1 MAPGMAFR
9 NKGKAMQTKPGKR
22 KNILRELLKAGKP
35 TLGTHVHVTWPGMVE
50 VIGYSG
56 GMDYIEF
63 SGEYAPYDLYALENF
78 GRAIDL
84 FPHMSSMIKIDQEPR
99 TYLAGRA
106 IGSGIQNLL
115 FADIRSVEDT
125 REAVA
130 AARAETPRTKGYV
143 GAAMRRDVG
152 YLLTCGSQIYVDQL
166 QDGVVAL
173 MIEKDSAVEDLES
186 ILSVPGVDMIQF
198 GPADYSMSIG
208 LPGQWDHPRVREAER
223 RVIETALKMGVA
235 PRVELGDLRDADRYL
250 KMGVRHFCV
259 GWDIDIIHKYCRA
272 QGSVFAKIFG
282 KDRSGFKDRVGLKKA
297 AGGYASA
304 RRRRK

>member
-1 MAPGMAFR
+1 
-9 NKGKAMQTKPGKR
+9 MQTVPKKR

-35 TLGTHVHVTWPGMVE
+35 TLGTHVHVIWPGMVE

-152 YLLTCGSQIYVDQL
+152 YLLTCGSQIYVNQL

-173 MIEKDSAVEDLES
+173 MIEKDSAVENLEA
-186 ILSVPGVDMIQF
+186 ILSVPGVDMVQF

-208 LPGQWDHPRVREAER
+208 ISGQWDHPRVREAER
-223 RVIETALKMGVA
+223 HVIETALKMGVP
-235 PRVELGDLRDADRYL
+235 PRVELGDIRDADRYL
-250 KMGVRHFCV
+250 KMGVKHFCV
-259 GWDIDIIHKYCRA
+259 GWDIDIIYKYCKD
-272 QGSVFAKIFG
+272 QGAVFAKIFE
-282 KDRSGFKDRVGLKKA
+282 KDLSRSRDRVGLKKPDT
-297 AGGYASA
+297 GYAAA
-304 RRRRK
+304 RKRRKG

>member
-1 MAPGMAFR
+1 MSPQP
-9 NKGKAMQTKPGKR
+9 KKR
-22 KNILRELLKAGKP
+22 RNILRELLKAGKP
-35 TLGTHVHVTWPGMVE
+35 TLGTHVHVIWPGMAE
-50 VIGYSG
+50 VIGYSAG
-56 GMDYIEF
+56 IDYIEF

-130 AARAETPRTKGYV
+130 AARAETPQTKGYV

-152 YLLTCGSQIYVDQL
+152 YLLTCASQIYVDQL
-166 QDGVVAL
+166 EDGVVAL
-173 MIEKDSAVEDLES
+173 MIEKHSAVENLEA

-208 LPGQWDHPRVREAER
+208 IPGQWNHPRTREAEKY
-223 RVIETALKMGVA
+223 VIETALKMGIP
-235 PRVELGDLRDADRYL
+235 PRVELGDFRDADRYL
-250 KMGVRHFCV
+250 RMGVKHFCV
-259 GWDIDIIHKYCRA
+259 GWDIDVIHKYCKD
-272 QGSVFAKIFG
+272 QGAAFAKVFG
-282 KDRSGFKDRVGLKKA
+282 KERGREMDRAGRKKA
-297 AGGYASA
+297 APGYAA
-304 RRRRK
+304 AQKRKK

>member
-1 MAPGMAFR
+1 
-9 NKGKAMQTKPGKR
+9 
-22 KNILRELLKAGKP
+22 
-35 TLGTHVHVTWPGMVE
+35 
-50 VIGYSG
+50 
-56 GMDYIEF
+56 MDYIEF

-166 QDGVVAL
+166 QDGVVVL
-173 MIEKDSAVEDLES
+173 MIEKDSAVENLES
-186 ILSVPGVDMIQF
+186 ILSVPGVDMVQF

-208 LPGQWDHPRVREAER
+208 ISGQWNHPRIREAEKF
-223 RVIETALKMGVA
+223 VIETALKMGVP
-235 PRVELGDLRDADRYL
+235 PRVELGDFRDADRYL
-250 KMGVRHFCV
+250 KMGIKHFCV
-259 GWDIDIIHKYCRA
+259 GWDIDIIYKYCKD
-272 QGSVFAKIFG
+272 QGTVFAEVFG
-282 KDRSGFKDRVGLKKA
+282 KDRSQRKGRA
-297 AGGYASA
+297 APPKTSLGYAA
-304 RRRRK
+304 AQKRKK

>member
-1 MAPGMAFR
+1 
-9 NKGKAMQTKPGKR
+9 MQTGPRKR

-35 TLGTHVHVTWPGMVE
+35 TLGTHVHVIWPGMVE

-115 FADIRSVEDT
+115 FADIRSAEDT

-143 GAAMRRDVG
+143 GAAMRRDTG
-152 YLLTCGSQIYVDQL
+152 YLLTCGSEIYVDQL
-166 QDGVVAL
+166 EDGVVAL
-173 MIEKDSAVEDLES
+173 MIEKDSAVENLES
-186 ILSVPGVDMIQF
+186 ILSVPGVDMVQF

-208 LPGQWDHPRVREAER
+208 IPGQWNHPRIREAEKY
-223 RVIETALKMGVA
+223 VLETALKMGVP
-235 PRVELGDLRDADRYL
+235 PRVELGDFRDADRYL
-250 KMGVRHFCV
+250 KMGVKHFCV
-259 GWDIDIIHKYCRA
+259 GWDIDIIHKYCKD
-272 QGSVFAKIFG
+272 QGAAFAKVFG
-282 KDRSGFKDRVGLKKA
+282 KERGRAKARRTFKKA
-297 AGGYASA
+297 EVGYAAA
-304 RRRRK
+304 RKRKGIVE

>member
-1 MAPGMAFR
+1 MP
-9 NKGKAMQTKPGKR
+9 TKPKKR

-115 FADIRSVEDT
+115 FADIRSVEDV
-125 REAVA
+125 RESVA

-152 YLLTCGSQIYVDQL
+152 YLLTCGSKTYVDQL
-166 QDGVVAL
+166 EDGVVAL
-173 MIEKDSAVEDLES
+173 MIEKDSAVENLEA
-186 ILSVPGVDMIQF
+186 ILSVPGVDMVQF

-208 LPGQWDHPRVREAER
+208 ISGQWDHPRVREAER
-223 RVIETALKMGVA
+223 HVIGTALKMGVA
-235 PRVELGDLRDADRYL
+235 PRVELGDLRDGDRYL
-250 KMGVRHFCV
+250 QMGVKHFCV
-259 GWDIDIIHKYCRA
+259 GWDIDIIHKYCKD
-272 QGSVFAKIFG
+272 QGGVFAKIFE
-282 KDRSGFKDRVGLKKA
+282 KDRSRFRDRVGLRKPDM
-297 AGGYASA
+297 GYAAA
-304 RRRRK
+304 RKRRKG

>member
-1 MAPGMAFR
+1 MQPGP
-9 NKGKAMQTKPGKR
+9 KKR

-56 GMDYIEF
+56 AMDYIEF
-63 SGEYAPYDLYALENF
+63 SGEYAPHDLYALENF

-130 AARAETPRTKGYV
+130 AARAETPQTKGYV

-173 MIEKDSAVEDLES
+173 MIEKDSAVENLES
-186 ILSVPGVDMIQF
+186 ILSVPGVDMVQF

-208 LPGQWDHPRVREAER
+208 IPGQWNHPRVREAER
-223 RVIETALKMGVA
+223 FVIETALKMGVA
-235 PRVELGDLRDADRYL
+235 PRVELGDVRDADRYAE
-250 KMGVRHFCV
+250 MGVKHFCV
-259 GWDIDIIHKYCRA
+259 GWDVDIIHKYCKD
-272 QGSVFAKIFG
+272 QGAVFAEVFG
-282 KDRSGFKDRVGLKKA
+282 KERGRAKGRRTFKKA
-297 AGGYASA
+297 EVGYAAA
-304 RRRRK
+304 RKREKG

>member
-1 MAPGMAFR
+1 
-9 NKGKAMQTKPGKR
+9 MQTGTKKR

-35 TLGTHVHVTWPGMVE
+35 TLGTHVHVSWPGMVE

-152 YLLTCGSQIYVDQL
+152 YLLTCGSPIYVDQL

-173 MIEKDSAVEDLES
+173 MIEKDSAVENLES

-208 LPGQWDHPRVREAER
+208 IPGQWNHPRIREAER
-223 RVIETALKMGVA
+223 FVIETALKMGVA
-235 PRVELGDLRDADRYL
+235 PRVELGDFRDADRYL
-250 KMGVRHFCV
+250 KMGVKHFCV
-259 GWDIDIIHKYCRA
+259 GWDIDIIHKYCKD
-272 QGSVFAKIFG
+272 QGAVFAEVFG
-282 KDRSGFKDRVGLKKA
+282 KERNEAKGRRAIKVEV
-297 AGGYASA
+297 GYAAA
-304 RRRRK
+304 RKRRKG

>member
-1 MAPGMAFR
+1 
-9 NKGKAMQTKPGKR
+9 MQAKPRKR
-22 KNILRELLKAGKP
+22 RNILRELLKVGKP

-143 GAAMRRDVG
+143 GAAMRRDTG
-152 YLLTCGSQIYVDQL
+152 YLLTCGSDIYVDQL
-166 QDGVVAL
+166 EDGVVAL
-173 MIEKDSAVEDLES
+173 MIEKDSAVENLEAV
-186 ILSVPGVDMIQF
+186 LSVPGVDMIQF

-208 LPGQWDHPRVREAER
+208 IPGQWNHPRIREAEKF
-223 RVIETALKMGVA
+223 VIETALKMGIA
-235 PRVELGDLRDADRYL
+235 ARVELGDFRDADRYL
-250 KMGVRHFCV
+250 KMGVKHFCV
-259 GWDIDIIHKYCRA
+259 GWDIDIIHKYCKD
-272 QGSVFAKIFG
+272 QGTVFAEVFG
-282 KDRSGFKDRVGLKKA
+282 KERGRAKGRRTLKKA
-297 AGGYASA
+297 EVGYAAA
-304 RRRRK
+304 RKRKGIVE

>member
-1 MAPGMAFR
+1 
-9 NKGKAMQTKPGKR
+9 MQTAPKKR
-22 KNILRELLKAGKP
+22 KNILRELLKTGKP

-84 FPHMSSMIKIDQEPR
+84 FPHMSSMMKIDQEPR

-115 FADIRSVEDT
+115 FADIRSVEDA

-130 AARAETPRTKGYV
+130 AARAETPRTKGTV

-173 MIEKDSAVEDLES
+173 MIEKDSAVENLRA
-186 ILSVPGVDMIQF
+186 ILSVPGVDMVQF

-208 LPGQWDHPRVREAER
+208 IPGQWNHPRIREAEKH
-223 RVIETALKMGVA
+223 VIETALKMGVA
-235 PRVELGDLRDADRYL
+235 PRVELGDMRDADRYL
-250 KMGVRHFCV
+250 NMGVKHFCV
-259 GWDIDIIHKYCRA
+259 GWDIDIIHKYCKD
-272 QGSVFAKIFG
+272 QGAVFREVFG
-282 KDRSGFKDRVGLKKA
+282 KDRTRAKGKKFITKVEV
-297 AGGYASA
+297 GYAAA
-304 RRRRK
+304 RKRKR

>member
-1 MAPGMAFR
+1 MSSQAKKRR
-9 NKGKAMQTKPGKR
+9 NV
-22 KNILRELLKAGKP
+22 LRELLKAGKP

-99 TYLAGRA
+99 IYIAGRA
-106 IGSGIQNLL
+106 VGSGIQNLL

-130 AARAETPRTKGYV
+130 AARAETPQTKGYV

-152 YLLTCGSQIYVDQL
+152 YLLTCGSKIYVDQL

-173 MIEKDSAVEDLES
+173 MIEKDSAVENLEA
-186 ILSVPGVDMIQF
+186 ILAVPGVDMVQF

-208 LPGQWDHPRVREAER
+208 IPGQWNHPRVREAER
-223 RVIETALKMGVA
+223 QVIETALKMGVA
-235 PRVELGDLRDADRYL
+235 PRVELGDIRDADRYI
-250 KMGVRHFCV
+250 KMGVKHFCV
-259 GWDIDIIHKYCRA
+259 GWDIDIIHKYCKD
-272 QGSVFAKIFG
+272 QGAVFAEVFG
-282 KDRSGFKDRVGLKKA
+282 KERGKAGERRGLRKTEV
-297 AGGYASA
+297 GYAAA
-304 RRRRK
+304 RKRRKF

>member
-1 MAPGMAFR
+1 MPSQANKRR
-9 NKGKAMQTKPGKR
+9 NV
-22 KNILRELLKAGKP
+22 LRELLKAGKP

-152 YLLTCGSQIYVDQL
+152 YLLTCGSKIYVDQL

-173 MIEKDSAVEDLES
+173 MIEKDSAVENLEA
-186 ILSVPGVDMIQF
+186 ILSVPGVDMVQF

-208 LPGQWDHPRVREAER
+208 IPGQWNHPQVREAER
-223 RVIETALKMGVA
+223 FVIETALKMGVA
-235 PRVELGDLRDADRYL
+235 PRVELGDLRYAGPYVR
-250 KMGVRHFCV
+250 MGVKHFCV
-259 GWDIDIIHKYCRA
+259 GWDIDIIHKYCKDQGAAFA
-272 QGSVFAKIFG
+272 QVFG
-282 KDRSGFKDRVGLKKA
+282 KDRGRKMDRIGRKKSSL
-297 AGGYASA
+297 GYAA
-304 RRRRK
+304 AQRRKKLLEPGA

>member
-1 MAPGMAFR
+1 MLM
-9 NKGKAMQTKPGKR
+9 KPKKK
-22 KNILRELLKAGKP
+22 KNILREFLKAGKP

-115 FADIRSVEDT
+115 FADIRSMEDA
-125 REAVA
+125 RESVA
-130 AARAETPRTKGYV
+130 AARAETPKTKGYV

-173 MIEKDSAVEDLES
+173 MIEKDSAVENLEA
-186 ILSVPGVDMIQF
+186 ILLVPGVDMAQF

-208 LPGQWDHPRVREAER
+208 IPGQWNHPRVREAER
-223 RVIETALKMGVA
+223 FVIETALKMGVA
-235 PRVELGDLRDADRYL
+235 PRVELGDFRDADRYL
-250 KMGVRHFCV
+250 KMGVKHFCV
-259 GWDIDIIHKYCRA
+259 GWDIDVIYKYCKD
-272 QGSVFAKIFG
+272 QGTGFAKVFG
-282 KDRSGFKDRVGLKKA
+282 KERGRFKDRMGLKKPGA
-297 AGGYASA
+297 AYAAA
-304 RRRRK
+304 RKRRK